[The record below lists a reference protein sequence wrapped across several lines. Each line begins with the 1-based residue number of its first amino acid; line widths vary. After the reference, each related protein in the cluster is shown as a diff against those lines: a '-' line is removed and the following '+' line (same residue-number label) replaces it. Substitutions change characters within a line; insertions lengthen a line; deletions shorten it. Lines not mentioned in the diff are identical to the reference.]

1 MLYPHKENDGYY
13 FRFTGNPNWSIYE
26 IVKFY
31 LGLKDNNVPVVL
43 MNKGAILEYL
53 REEDYIGF
61 VPETDIP
68 IYCQSSFKN
77 HKVDDFRH
85 YNPDIHKKILRMIEW
100 QAYPK
105 IELLE

>member
-1 MLYPHKENDGYY
+1 MPDYEVE
-13 FRFTGNPNWSIYE
+13 SIYDMLLD
-26 IVKFY
+26 FCF
-31 LGLKDNNVPVVL
+31 D
-43 MNKGAILEYL
+43 
-53 REEDYIGF
+53 EEDYIGF